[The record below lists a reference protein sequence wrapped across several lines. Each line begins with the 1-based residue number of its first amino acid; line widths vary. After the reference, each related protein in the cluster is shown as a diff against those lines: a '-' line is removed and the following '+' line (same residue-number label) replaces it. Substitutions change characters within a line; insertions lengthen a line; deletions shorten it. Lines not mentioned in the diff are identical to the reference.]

1 MNSRTIFSVLVTSA
15 ALCVTAPPPATA
27 QYTRPTPSNEN
38 KNTVAEITQEVA
50 RVRLQKLGYTNI
62 QLTRNGDYWEATATK
77 EGKPWEIRLHATTG
91 AREEK
96 QVAAP
101 GK

>member
-1 MNSRTIFSVLVTSA
+1 MNPRTIFTVAVTGV
-15 ALCVTAPPPATA
+15 ALCTTASPPAIA
-27 QYTRPTPSNEN
+27 QYTRPVPRNEN
-38 KNTVAEITQEVA
+38 PNTVAEITQEVA

-62 QLTRNGDYWEATATK
+62 QLTRNGDYWEATASK
-77 EGKPWEIRLHATTG
+77 GGKPWQIRLHALTG

-96 QVAAP
+96 QVAAQ